1 MTFMCGITGWVDW
14 RSDLRGQGPTVKK
27 MAQTMDHRGP
37 DDLNIWVSEKAAFGH
52 ARLVVVD
59 PENGR
64 QPMKKT
70 VNQTEYVLIYNG
82 ELYNT
87 EEIRKDLLQAGY
99 TFTGHSDTEVL
110 LTAYIEWQEQ
120 CLDHFNGIFAFAI
133 WDPKRQRLFAARDR
147 LGVKPLFYKEQNGR
161 LLFGSEIKAILA
173 HPDVLPAIDREG
185 LSEIF
190 GLGPSRTPGHGV
202 YLGID
207 ELRPA
212 HAMTYT
218 TDGLHIWRYWN
229 VRSKRHTDNV
239 EETAAHV
246 RYLLKDAVERQLFA
260 DVPVTTFLSGG
271 LDSSGISA
279 IAAEYFKKKN
289 RGPLHTYSIDY
300 INNEQYFHKSK
311 FQPNSD
317 APFIQ
322 EVADYLGTVH
332 HNLIIN
338 NEQLVSYLKK
348 AITVRDM
355 PGYADVD
362 SSLLWLCEGIKKE
375 FTVALSG
382 ECADEIFGG
391 YPWFH
396 SPETSAKEGFPWM
409 RSTEA
414 RQELLNDKWGS
425 RLKLKDY
432 ALMRFNE
439 TVAETPRLDGESG
452 VDAKRRELFYLN
464 MNWFMT
470 ALLDRKD
477 RMSMG
482 ASLEV
487 RVPFADHRLVEY
499 LWNVPWDMKMLH
511 GREKGIL
518 REALKGYLPD
528 DVLYRKKSPYP
539 KTYHPEYTRAVSAWL
554 QQAINNPASPLLE
567 LIDKQKI
574 QSIID
579 SKGASFKVPW
589 FGQLM
594 SGPQLIAH
602 LAMINEWLETYHVD
616 IVDR

>member
-1 MTFMCGITGWVDW
+1 MCGITGWIDW
-14 RSDLRGQGPTVKK
+14 KQNLREEGKTIEK
-27 MAQTMDHRGP
+27 MARTMEHRGP
-37 DDLNIWVSEKAAFGH
+37 DDLNTWVTDKAAFGH

-59 PENGR
+59 PEGGR

-70 VNQTEYVLIYNG
+70 VREQDYVLVYNG

-87 EEIRKDLLQAGY
+87 EEIRAELLRAGY
-99 TFTGHSDTEVL
+99 RFNGHSDTEVL
-110 LTAYIEWQEQ
+110 LTAYIEWHEE
-120 CLDHFNGIFAFAI
+120 CLNHFNGIFAFAI
-133 WDPKRQRLFAARDR
+133 WDEKKEKLFAARDR
-147 LGVKPLFYKEQNGR
+147 LGVKPFFYSEKDSG
-161 LLFGSEIKAILA
+161 LLFGSELKAILA
-173 HPDVLPAIDREG
+173 HPNVRASIDREG

-190 GLGPSRTPGHGV
+190 GLGPSKTPGHGI
-202 YLGID
+202 YCGIRD
-207 ELRPA
+207 LRPA
-212 HAMTYT
+212 HALTYT
-218 TDGLHIWRYWN
+218 KDGLKIWRYWN
-229 VRSKRHTDNV
+229 VKSAPHTD
-239 EETAAHV
+239 TLPDTIAHI
-246 RYLLKDAVERQLFA
+246 RYLLKDAVERQLYA

-279 IAAEYFKKKN
+279 IASAYFKQKH
-289 RGPLHTYSIDY
+289 RPPLHTYSIDY
-300 INNEQYFHKSK
+300 RGNGQYFKTSK
-311 FQPNSD
+311 FQPDSD
-317 APFIQ
+317 APYVA
-322 EVADYLGTVH
+322 EVSEYLGTVH
-332 HNLIIN
+332 HNLVIG
-338 NEQLVSYLKK
+338 NEQLVAYLRK
-348 AITVRDM
+348 AIAVRDM

-362 SSLLWLCEGIKKE
+362 SSLLWFCEGIRKE

-414 RQELLNDKWGS
+414 RQALLNDKWGS
-425 RLKLKDY
+425 RLNLKAY

-439 TVAETPRLDGESG
+439 TIAETPRLESESAI
-452 VDAKRRELFYLN
+452 DARRRELFYLN

-487 RVPFADHRLVEY
+487 RVPFADHRIVQY
-499 LWNVPWDMKMLH
+499 LWNVPWEMKMLG

-518 REALKGYLPD
+518 RAALKDYLPD

-539 KTYHPEYTRAVSAWL
+539 KTYHPKYTEAVSAWL
-554 QQAINNPASPLLE
+554 QQVIDSPGAPLLE
-567 LIDKQKI
+567 FTDKQKL

-579 SKGASFKVPW
+579 TKGDSFKVPW